1 MEDPR
6 LYRLAKVLV
15 DYSTEVRAGDLV
27 RIAGSFITRPLMAAV
42 YRAVLEAGGH
52 PIPEVTFEDAGWLL
66 LEHGTEDQLRFED
79 PVQLYTIERVDVSI
93 GLLGSENTKA
103 LSPYDPKKQ
112 ALLTQAAKRRL
123 NRLMERAAQGQLR
136 WVVTQFPCPAAA
148 QDAYMSLS
156 AYERFVFRA
165 GMLHLED
172 PVAFWRGLSEQQE
185 RLVDF
190 LSKVKELRFVT
201 PQGTDLRLNVEGRR
215 WISCSGKNNFPDGEV
230 FTGPV
235 EDATEGMVVVSF
247 PAVYQG
253 REVDG
258 IRLRFRAGRVI
269 EASAAREEAFLI
281 SMLDQDQGARV
292 VGEIAFGTN
301 YGITHYTRNTLFDE
315 KIGGTFHFA
324 LGAAYPETGG
334 KNVSGLHWDL
344 VVDLRKGG
352 EVYADGRLILRD
364 GRFLDPSWPQPTDGW
379 PT

>member
-6 LYRLAKVLV
+6 FYRLAKVLV
-15 DYSTEVRAGDLV
+15 EYSTEVRQGDLV
-27 RIAGSFITRPLMAAV
+27 RIAGSWVTRPLMAAV

-66 LEHGTEDQLRFED
+66 LEHGTEEQLRFED

-93 GLLGSENTKA
+93 GLLGSENTKV
-103 LSPYDPKKQ
+103 LSPYDPRKQ

-123 NRLMERAAQGQLR
+123 SRLMERASQGQLR
-136 WVVTQFPCPAAA
+136 WVVTQFPCPASA

-172 PVAFWRGLSEQQE
+172 PVSFWRQLSQQQE
-185 RLVDF
+185 RMVEF
-190 LSKVKELRFVT
+190 LSEVKEMRFVT
-201 PQGTDLRLNVEGRR
+201 PQGTDLRLGVEGRR
-215 WISCSGKNNFPDGEV
+215 WISCSGKLNFPDGEV
-230 FTGPV
+230 FTGPI
-235 EDATEGMVVVSF
+235 EDATEGTAVVSF

-258 IRLRFRAGRVI
+258 IRLVFRGGRVVD
-269 EASAAREEAFLI
+269 ASATREEAFLF
-281 SMLDQDQGARV
+281 SMLDQDEGARV
-292 VGEIAFGTN
+292 VGEMALGTN
-301 YGITHYTRNTLFDE
+301 YGITQYTRNTLFDE
-315 KIGGTFHFA
+315 KIGGTFHIA
-324 LGAAYPETGG
+324 LGAAYPESGG

-344 VVDLRKGG
+344 VVDLRQGG

-364 GRFLDPSWPQPTDGW
+364 GRFVDPSWPQPTDESAV
-379 PT
+379 

>member
-52 PIPEVTFEDAGWLL
+52 PIPEVSFEDAGWLL
-66 LEHGTEDQLRFED
+66 LEYGTEDQLRFED

-103 LSPYDPKKQ
+103 LSPYDPRKQ
-112 ALLTQAAKRRL
+112 ALLTQATKRRL

-156 AYERFVFRA
+156 AYERFVFQA

-172 PVAFWRGLSEQQE
+172 PVAFWRRVSEQQE
-185 RLVDF
+185 RMVEF

-201 PQGTDLRLNVEGRR
+201 PQGTDLRVGVEGRR

-235 EDATEGMVVVSF
+235 EDATEGTVVISF

-258 IRLRFRAGRVI
+258 IRLRFRRGRVV

-281 SMLDQDQGARV
+281 SMLDQDEGARV
-292 VGEIAFGTN
+292 LGELALGTN
-301 YGITHYTRNTLFDE
+301 YGISHYTRNTLFDE
-315 KIGGTFHFA
+315 KIGGTFHLA

-364 GRFLDPSWPQPTDGW
+364 GRFLDPSWPQPTDG
-379 PT
+379 